1 MKVWTPRRRAKTGRR
16 SARLARR
23 LAAALALGSAALGT
37 LAEARTVKIVT
48 AQTLELRNVDGQELV
63 IISGAGNQ
71 SADSSAPEAAGVEL
85 QVDDDLV
92 RARRVEFNRTRR
104 TLTLIGAASYR
115 TAKDGQTLRGDNLVV
130 DLGTES
136 LTGQD
141 VLISDRELE
150 IRGEDVERVPGQLRA
165 NKGYF
170 TPCAK
175 CGRTTNDYAFRAE
188 RLVVYPGDRLIAYR
202 AQLLVAEVPVLY
214 LPVVVLPLNDE
225 ARQPKVQV
233 GRDAV
238 DGLTVEA
245 DLPFAVGSSV
255 LGTGLLRYYQN
266 RAPSLGGGVDLRAYA
281 PFAAVDRADLYLLLL
296 PRPLDAQGKV
306 RGEGGLDT
314 DLNFSVRGRVPLS
327 EATRDLDYVFTMQ
340 RRDIGRSDTDPER
353 GVTRSELRA
362 SVEYPRYRAEL
373 NVLGRSGPEPQTAV
387 TQPYEKKE
395 VVLDPKPFTVPLPG
409 GDLSADFKV
418 TAGEYSAAS
427 NPFSPSAVRQ
437 GPNITTTRLEEAH
450 ELRYSRPLW
459 TGASFEVSN
468 SFVGRYYG
476 TGARTV
482 QLSASGQLTQR
493 WGVQSRQSL
502 SLRQEYLR
510 YEGTGPFAFDAV
522 SGRRLSAPLSLN
534 LNTVP
539 VPDTTFTVG
548 YVRDPFL
555 KAEHQ
560 QPARFGVTVGR
571 RPLNLNAALAYR
583 LGTGELDS
591 FTYAVTLGDPE
602 SGQLRLVP
610 AVPAQPATPTTPA
623 QPARPA
629 YYQRSSAWPAPRLTL
644 GLNGGYARVTS
655 VGTPDKAAPS
665 GLQPFTV
672 RATVA
677 GDDRS
682 SNFSVSATF
691 DPDLTPLLSSV
702 GAEYS
707 LVRGF
712 DTVLSPLTV
721 SGRETLGVQ
730 FPRVTGTHS
739 VTWRDYTLTHA
750 HDLNLDQAETARDSG
765 TVSFSVGNRAGRAT
779 NWQLAYGGA
788 YDLRR
793 GGFTRPALTGTL
805 TTSRPGQRLNTSLSY
820 NLPGLDQPHAEL
832 GRAAL
837 DGEWQRGRFSVSGY
851 ASYTRVRSGA
861 APEDKPTDTY
871 TFEPLRLG
879 VALGK
884 AEQPSVYLTAAL
896 RQRLVYVDGQRQ
908 GDDPLAPVLG
918 FTLDRCCWAMQGEW
932 DVVKGRYRLTVGLP
946 GQFYPLLEGGPEGT
960 RVPLIPSLSRPAD
973 PVR

>member
-1 MKVWTPRRRAKTGRR
+1 MKVWLPRRRSQLKHGEQKQRR
-16 SARLARR
+16 SRGLTRLL
-23 LAAALALGSAALGT
+23 LAAGFAFSTLGG

-63 IISGAGNQ
+63 IIASP
-71 SADSSAPEAAGVEL
+71 DAAGVEL
-85 QVDDDLV
+85 QVDDDQV

-115 TAKDGQTLRGDNLVV
+115 TAKDGQTLSGDNLVV
-130 DLGTES
+130 NLGDES

-150 IRGEDVERVPGQLRA
+150 IRGQEVERVPGQLRA
-165 NKGYF
+165 KNGYF

-202 AQLLVAEVPVLY
+202 AQLLLAEVPVLY

-233 GRDAV
+233 GRDAL
-238 DGLTVEA
+238 DGLAVEA

-255 LGTGLLRYYQN
+255 LGTGLVRYYQN

-296 PRPLDAQGKV
+296 PKPLDAQGNV
-306 RGEGGLDT
+306 RGEGGYDT

-327 EATRDLDYVFTMQ
+327 EATRDLDYAFTMQ
-340 RRDIGRSDTDPER
+340 RRDIGRSETDPER
-353 GVTRSELRA
+353 GVTRSELKA
-362 SVEYPRYRAEL
+362 SVEYPLYRAEL
-373 NVLGRSGPEPQTAV
+373 NVLGRSGPEPETAI
-387 TQPYEKKE
+387 TQPYRKKE
-395 VVLDPKPFTVPLPG
+395 VVLDPKPFSVG
-409 GDLSADFKV
+409 GLSADFKV

-427 NPFSPSAVRQ
+427 NPFSPSAVRE
-437 GPNITTTRLEEAH
+437 GANITTTRLEEAQ

-459 TGASFEVSN
+459 TGATFEFSN

-482 QLSASGQLTQR
+482 QLSLAGQLTQR

-510 YEGTGPFAFDAV
+510 YEGTSPFAFDAV
-522 SGRRLSAPLSLN
+522 SGRRLNAPLSLN
-534 LNTVP
+534 LNLVP

-555 KAEHQ
+555 KTDTQ
-560 QPARFGVTVGR
+560 QPARFGVTVNR
-571 RPLNLNAALAYR
+571 RPVNLTAALAYNI
-583 LGTGELDS
+583 GTGELDN
-591 FTYAVTLGDPE
+591 FTYSVTLGDPE
-602 SGQLRLVP
+602 SGKVRLVP
-610 AVPAQPATPTTPA
+610 AVPARPATPTAPA
-623 QPARPA
+623 QPAVPA
-629 YYQRSSAWPAPRLTL
+629 HYTRSSAWPAPRLTL
-644 GLNGGYARVTS
+644 GLSGGYSRVTNI
-655 VGTPDKAAPS
+655 GTPGKDAPS

-682 SNFSVSATF
+682 SNFSVAATF
-691 DPDLTPLLSSV
+691 NPDLDPQLSSV
-702 GAEYS
+702 NTEYS

-730 FPRVTGTHS
+730 YPRLTGNHT
-739 VTWRDYTLTHA
+739 VTWRDYTFTQA
-750 HDLNLDQAETARDSG
+750 HDLNLDQSETARESG
-765 TVSFSVGNRAGRAT
+765 TVTFSVGNRAGRAT

-820 NLPGLDQPHAEL
+820 NLPGLDQPYSEL
-832 GRAAL
+832 GRATL
-837 DGEWQRGRFSVSGY
+837 DGEWQSGRFSVSGY
-851 ASYTRVRSGA
+851 ASYSRVRTGNLTDGNTA
-861 APEDKPTDTY
+861 NDKATDTY
-871 TFEPLRLG
+871 TFEPLRVG

-896 RQRLVYVDGQRQ
+896 RQRLIYVDGERQ

-946 GQFYPLLEGGPEGT
+946 GQFYPLLEGGPDGT
-960 RVPLIPSLSRPAD
+960 RVPLIPSLSRPTT
-973 PVR
+973 PSR

>member
-1 MKVWTPRRRAKTGRR
+1 MKVWLTRRRSQLKHGEQKQRR
-16 SARLARR
+16 SRGLTRLL
-23 LAAALALGSAALGT
+23 LAAGFAFSTLGG

-63 IISGAGNQ
+63 IIASP
-71 SADSSAPEAAGVEL
+71 DAAGVEL
-85 QVDDDLV
+85 QVDDDQV

-115 TAKDGQTLRGDNLVV
+115 TAKDGQTLSGDNLVV
-130 DLGTES
+130 NLGDES

-150 IRGEDVERVPGQLRA
+150 IRGQEVERVPGQLRA
-165 NKGYF
+165 KNGYF

-175 CGRTTNDYAFRAE
+175 CGRRTNDYACRAE
-188 RLVVYPGDRLIAYR
+188 RLVVYPGDRLIACR
-202 AQLLVAEVPVLY
+202 AQLLLAAVPVLY

-233 GRDAV
+233 GRDAL

-255 LGTGLLRYYQN
+255 LGTGLVRYYQN

-296 PRPLDAQGKV
+296 PRPLDAQGNV
-306 RGEGGLDT
+306 RGEGGYDT
-314 DLNFSVRGRVPLS
+314 DLNFSVRGRVPLG
-327 EATRDLDYVFTMQ
+327 EAVRDLDYSFTVQ
-340 RRDIGRSDTDPER
+340 RRDIGRTDTDPER

-362 SVEYPRYRAEL
+362 SVEYPLYRAEL
-373 NVLGRSGPEPQTAV
+373 NVLGRSGPEPVGAV
-387 TQPYEKKE
+387 TQPYRKKE
-395 VVLDPKPFTVPLPG
+395 VVLDPKPFAVPLPG
-409 GDLSADFKV
+409 GDLSADFRV

-450 ELRYSRPLW
+450 ELRFSRPLW
-459 TGASFEVSN
+459 TGATLDFSN
-468 SFVGRYYG
+468 SFVGRSYG

-482 QLSASGQLTQR
+482 QLSLAGQLTQR

-510 YEGTGPFAFDAV
+510 YEGTSPFAFDAV

-534 LNTVP
+534 LSTVP
-539 VPDTTFTVG
+539 VPDTTFTVAYG
-548 YVRDPFL
+548 RDPFL
-555 KAEHQ
+555 KTENQ
-560 QPARFGVTVGR
+560 PPARFGVTVSR
-571 RPLNLNAALAYR
+571 RPVNLNAALAYNI
-583 LGTGELDS
+583 GTGELDS
-591 FTYAVTLGDPE
+591 FTYSVTLGDPE
-602 SGQLRLVP
+602 SGKLRLIP
-610 AVPAQPATPTTPA
+610 AAPAQPATPTTPA

-644 GLNGGYARVTS
+644 GLSGGYSRVTS
-655 VGTPDKAAPS
+655 IGTPGKDAPS

-682 SNFSVSATF
+682 SNFSVAATF
-691 DPDLTPLLSSV
+691 NPDLNPLLSSV
-702 GAEYS
+702 NTEYT

-730 FPRVTGTHS
+730 YPRLSGTHS
-739 VTWRDYTLTHA
+739 VTWRDYTFTQA
-750 HDLNLDQAETARDSG
+750 HDLNLDQAEAARESG

-820 NLPGLDQPHAEL
+820 NLPGLDQPHSEL
-832 GRAAL
+832 GRATL
-837 DGEWQRGRFSVSGY
+837 DGEWQSGRFSVSGH
-851 ASYTRVRSGA
+851 ASYSRVRSGA
-861 APEDKPTDTY
+861 APDDT
-871 TFEPLRLG
+871 
-879 VALGK
+879 
-884 AEQPSVYLTAAL
+884 
-896 RQRLVYVDGQRQ
+896 
-908 GDDPLAPVLG
+908 
-918 FTLDRCCWAMQGEW
+918 
-932 DVVKGRYRLTVGLP
+932 
-946 GQFYPLLEGGPEGT
+946 
-960 RVPLIPSLSRPAD
+960 
-973 PVR
+973 

>member
-1 MKVWTPRRRAKTGRR
+1 MKVWSPRRRSQLKHGEQKQRR
-16 SARLARR
+16 SRGLTRLL
-23 LAAALALGSAALGT
+23 LAAGFAFSTLGG

-63 IISGAGNQ
+63 IIASP
-71 SADSSAPEAAGVEL
+71 DAAGVEL
-85 QVDDDLV
+85 QVDDDQV

-115 TAKDGQTLRGDNLVV
+115 TAKDGQTLSGDNLVV
-130 DLGTES
+130 NLGDES

-150 IRGEDVERVPGQLRA
+150 IRGQEVERVPGQLRA
-165 NKGYF
+165 KNGYF

-202 AQLLVAEVPVLY
+202 AQLLLAEVPVLY

-233 GRDAV
+233 GRDAL

-255 LGTGLLRYYQN
+255 LGTGLVRYYQN

-296 PRPLDAQGKV
+296 PKPLDAQGNV
-306 RGEGGLDT
+306 RGEGGYDT

-327 EATRDLDYVFTMQ
+327 EATRDLDYAFTMQ
-340 RRDIGRSDTDPER
+340 RRDIGRSETDPER
-353 GVTRSELRA
+353 GVTRSELKA
-362 SVEYPRYRAEL
+362 SVEYPLYRAEL
-373 NVLGRSGPEPQTAV
+373 NVLGRSGPEPETAI
-387 TQPYEKKE
+387 TQPYRKKE
-395 VVLDPKPFTVPLPG
+395 VVLDPKPFSVG
-409 GDLSADFKV
+409 GLSADFKV

-427 NPFSPSAVRQ
+427 NPFSPSAVRE
-437 GPNITTTRLEEAH
+437 GVNITTTRLEEAQ

-459 TGASFEVSN
+459 TGATFEFSN

-482 QLSASGQLTQR
+482 QLSLAGQLTQR

-510 YEGTGPFAFDAV
+510 YEGTSPFAFDAV
-522 SGRRLSAPLSLN
+522 SGRRLNAPLSLN
-534 LNTVP
+534 LNLVP

-555 KAEHQ
+555 KTDTQ
-560 QPARFGVTVGR
+560 Q
-571 RPLNLNAALAYR
+571 
-583 LGTGELDS
+583 
-591 FTYAVTLGDPE
+591 
-602 SGQLRLVP
+602 P
-610 AVPAQPATPTTPA
+610 AVPAHYT
-623 QPARPA
+623 
-629 YYQRSSAWPAPRLTL
+629 RSSAWPAPRLTL
-644 GLNGGYARVTS
+644 GLSGGYSRVTS
-655 VGTPDKAAPS
+655 IGTPGKDAPS

-682 SNFSVSATF
+682 SNFSVAATF
-691 DPDLTPLLSSV
+691 NPDLDPQLSSV
-702 GAEYS
+702 NTEYT
-707 LVRGF
+707 LARGF

-730 FPRVTGTHS
+730 YPRLTGNHT
-739 VTWRDYTLTHA
+739 VTWRDYTFTQA
-750 HDLNLDQAETARDSG
+750 HDLNLDQSETARESG
-765 TVSFSVGNRAGRAT
+765 TVTFSVGNRAGRAT

-820 NLPGLDQPHAEL
+820 NLPGLDQPYSEL
-832 GRAAL
+832 GRATL
-837 DGEWQRGRFSVSGY
+837 DGEWQSGRFSVSGY
-851 ASYTRVRSGA
+851 ASYSRVRTGNLTDGNTA
-861 APEDKPTDTY
+861 NDKATDTY
-871 TFEPLRLG
+871 TFEPLRVG

-896 RQRLVYVDGQRQ
+896 RQRLIYVDGERQ

-946 GQFYPLLEGGPEGT
+946 GQFYPLLEGGPDGT
-960 RVPLIPSLSRPAD
+960 RVPLIPSLSRPTT
-973 PVR
+973 PSR